1 MRTVTRR
8 LGKAAAALVLAAAGY
23 ALIAPDRAATAQ
35 PAAPQWMRSSSPLSP
50 AAAAGTPLPPAPGA
64 VIPASAVLP
73 VAPQPPV
80 PALPVLPNTPPVPP
94 PAPPMAL
101 DFKAPAAPKLPAAP
115 VLPLTPPAPPAKSA
129 PAAQSPAPA
138 KADSPLRP
146 ADVGNSVK
154 SDASWKAAPAVAPT
168 PRVVDRPKPPEVPVA
183 PSERDVFALPKPPA
197 PAPAVPA
204 APVAG
209 PIVPPVAL
217 PVPPAVP
224 VPPPS
229 VPAVP
234 VATTPGADT
243 MTFKSTAAAAIL
255 GGALMAP
262 SAGAQD
268 GLKDKD
274 APTKATDQKLAD
286 IQKSIDGITEMLKGR
301 KDATGVVLPSDVGLL
316 EEVKRLRDDV
326 ALLKTQM
333 DAMKSTSLRPPAGAA
348 APGIP
353 GVPTPMPGANPPAGA
368 AQGTVRVVNEYPV
381 EITMVV
387 NGRTYRVAPNA
398 SQDIS
403 VTAGEFS
410 YQLLSA
416 TAAAAPTRSTIRG
429 GETVTL
435 RIK

>member
-1 MRTVTRR
+1 MRTVSRWWKVA
-8 LGKAAAALVLAAAGY
+8 GAFVLTAGGY
-23 ALIAPDRAATAQ
+23 ALIDRAASAQ

-50 AAAAGTPLPPAPGA
+50 AAASSMPLPPSPGA
-64 VIPASAVLP
+64 VIPASASLP
-73 VAPQPPV
+73 AAVAQPPL
-80 PALPVLPNTPPVPP
+80 PALPSTPPVPP
-94 PAPPMAL
+94 PAAPMTL
-101 DFKAPAAPKLPAAP
+101 DFKAPVAPKVPAAP
-115 VLPLTPPAPPAKSA
+115 VLPLTPPTPPAKSA
-129 PAAQSPAPA
+129 PAVQPQPPA
-138 KADSPLRP
+138 KTDSPLRP
-146 ADVGNSVK
+146 GDMGNSVK
-154 SDASWKAAPAVAPT
+154 ADAAWKAAPVAAPS
-168 PRVVDRPKPPEVPVA
+168 PRVVDRPKPPDVPVA
-183 PSERDVFALPKPPA
+183 PSEREVFVLPKPPA
-197 PAPAVPA
+197 PAPMATP

-209 PIVPPVAL
+209 PVAPP
-217 PVPPAVP
+217 PPAAVP
-224 VPPPS
+224 MPPPS
-229 VPAVP
+229 APAVP
-234 VATTPGADT
+234 VATTPGANP

-262 SAGAQD
+262 AAGAQD
-268 GLKDKD
+268 TQKDKD
-274 APTKATDQKLAD
+274 AAKATDQKLND

-333 DAMKSTSLRPPAGAA
+333 EAMKSTSLRTPIGGAT
-348 APGIP
+348 PNIP
-353 GVPTPMPGANPPAGA
+353 GVPNPMPGVANPLPGAAPAAA

-387 NGRTYRVAPNA
+387 NGRTYRVNPSA
-398 SQDIS
+398 SQDIP

-416 TAAAAPTRSTIRG
+416 SAAAAPTRSTIRA